1 MKDINNIEELFRE
14 SLGSFEADPGAGAW
28 NAIQQGM
35 NTSTG
40 GTGSAVAGASKLSI
54 IKLFAGVAIIS
65 TGIGLT
71 AGYFYSEKKH
81 QNKAENKEV
90 VNNKET
96 TDQTVENKNQLTV
109 ESKVEEQPALIKE
122 SDLQQEHVIVKD
134 EQKKK
139 NIIVS
144 VKETPNY
151 TKYKSSVDSWIT
163 PSNGNHVT
171 TNSNSTNVST
181 TNTTNNTSTAVNVV
195 VVEKDESLPIA
206 SIKRSVAGGP
216 APLTVTFTNSSEE
229 ETYEWR
235 NDDFDEVV
243 KTPSLTH
250 TFNEP
255 GIYSVSLTTKNSSGK
270 KSTDVVQIEVGESI
284 KKDEA
289 PKMKVETYGVNVF
302 SPNGDNTNDIFFFDC
317 ENIESFFIQVIDREG
332 QVYFESHDPNFRWD
346 GTTTTGEK
354 IKDGTY
360 IYWYHAVGLDKVV
373 IKDTRTLDIKT
384 KR

>member
-1 MKDINNIEELFRE
+1 MKDLNNIEELFRE
-14 SLGSFEADPGAGAW
+14 GLGSFEADPGAGAW

-35 NTSTG
+35 NSSVG
-40 GTGSAVAGASKLSI
+40 GTATAAASKLSMF
-54 IKLFAGVAIIS
+54 KLVAGVAIIS
-65 TGIGLT
+65 TGIGIT

-81 QNKAENKEV
+81 ENKLENSETV
-90 VNNKET
+90 VNTQENTVESQEKSN
-96 TDQTVENKNQLTV
+96 QIIVENK
-109 ESKVEEQPALIKE
+109 VEEPVLIKE
-122 SDLQQEHVIVKD
+122 SDLQQENVIVKD
-134 EQKKK
+134 EKKKK
-139 NIIVS
+139 NIIVT

-163 PSNGNHVT
+163 PNNNWNTST
-171 TNSNSTNVST
+171 LTNSNTT

-229 ETYEWR
+229 DNYEWR

-250 TFNEP
+250 TFSTP
-255 GIYSVSLTTKNSSGK
+255 GIYNVTLTTINKSGK
-270 KSTDVVQIEVGESI
+270 KSTDAVQIEVGESI
-284 KKDEA
+284 KKEEL

-302 SPNGDNTNDIFFFDC
+302 SPNGDNTNDIFYFDC
-317 ENIESFFIQVIDREG
+317 TNVETFFIQVIDRDG
-332 QVYFESHDPNFRWD
+332 AVYFESHDPNFRWD
-346 GTTTTGEK
+346 GTTMTGEK

-360 IYWYHAVGLDKVV
+360 MYWYHAVGFDKVI
-373 IKDTRTLDIKT
+373 IKDTKTLTIKT